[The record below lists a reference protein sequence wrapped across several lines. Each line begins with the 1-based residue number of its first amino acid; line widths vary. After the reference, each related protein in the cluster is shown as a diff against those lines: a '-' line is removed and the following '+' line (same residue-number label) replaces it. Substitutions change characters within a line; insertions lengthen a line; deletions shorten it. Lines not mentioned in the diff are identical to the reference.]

1 MITFH
6 SFSFLPDW
14 VFLNWEGEER
24 ESGREFLSLL
34 KFLCEDGWVSVRYR
48 KGPDHHWMT
57 LLAATKPNWSRPP
70 AANGPERNSPG
81 WVMTVFSAFL
91 FTPFWCPRTP
101 HLTPAAT
108 SPVPFPYPCSQP
120 WVPHW
125 PSLSVIYTNTHI
137 HTMLLVTVSACVEHL
152 ATDAADRSG
161 RGNQRTICLD
171 ETWSSCVS
179 HTDELDG
186 KVSAWQKLGLLL
198 RWFCERNGFNPKAKE
213 CFRFWGNVQNKQ

>member
-14 VFLNWEGEER
+14 VFLNWEGEEW
-24 ESGREFLSLL
+24 ESGREFFSLL
-34 KFLCEDGWVSVRYR
+34 KVLCEDGWVSVHYR

-57 LLAATKPNWSRPP
+57 LLGVTKPNWSWPP

-91 FTPFWCPRTP
+91 FTPFWCPCTP

-108 SPVPFPYPCSQP
+108 SPVPSPYLLYPTLCAPLAFSSC
-120 WVPHW
+120 VM
-125 PSLSVIYTNTHI
+125 YTNTHFYTI
-137 HTMLLVTVSACVEHL
+137 LLVTVSVCVLHS

-161 RGNQRTICLD
+161 KGNQRTICLD
-171 ETWSSCVS
+171 GHAPFAFPT
-179 HTDELDG
+179 HG
-186 KVSAWQKLGLLL
+186 GLIESLAK
-198 RWFCERNGFNPKAKE
+198 RN
-213 CFRFWGNVQNKQ
+213 

>member
-24 ESGREFLSLL
+24 ESGREFLSFL
-34 KFLCEDGWVSVRYR
+34 KVLCEDGWVSVHYR

-57 LLAATKPNWSRPP
+57 LLGVTKPNWSRPP

-108 SPVPFPYPCSQP
+108 SPI
-120 WVPHW
+120 
-125 PSLSVIYTNTHI
+125 PSLHPLRQLWAPPWPT
-137 HTMLLVTVSACVEHL
+137 LLVSSTLTHTSTQCCW
-152 ATDAADRSG
+152 S
-161 RGNQRTICLD
+161 QCL
-171 ETWSSCVS
+171 
-179 HTDELDG
+179 
-186 KVSAWQKLGLLL
+186 SAWSTWQQMLQTDQEQGIRGPYVWMRHGPPAFPTQRSLSLWTQRVHLNQEGLK
-198 RWFCERNGFNPKAKE
+198 NVKGFKA
-213 CFRFWGNVQNKQ
+213 VSDQQ

>member
-14 VFLNWEGEER
+14 VFLNWEREER
-24 ESGREFLSLL
+24 ESGREFLSFL
-34 KFLCEDGWVSVRYR
+34 KVLCEDGWVSVHYR

-57 LLAATKPNWSRPP
+57 LLGVTKPNWSRPP

-108 SPVPFPYPCSQP
+108 SPIPSPYPLHQLLGTPLAFS
-120 WVPHW
+120 
-125 PSLSVIYTNTHI
+125 SSVIYTNTHI
-137 HTMLLVTVSACVEHL
+137 YTMLLVTVSVCVEHL

-161 RGNQRTICLD
+161 TGNQRTICLN
-171 ETWSSCVS
+171 ETWFSCLS
-179 HTDELDG
+179 HTEEPESVNSKG
-186 KVSAWQKLGLLL
+186 AFKP
-198 RWFCERNGFNPKAKE
+198 RRAKE
-213 CFRFWGNVQNKQ
+213 FEGL